1 MILGL
6 QIYCTVRA
14 FRNGWRLRVLLP
26 WVITFATSFVLG
38 ALLVVA
44 DGDQFDLAAAGFLL
58 DLGLLGVLGYMARHE
73 HVDDGTPTEIPSVG
87 ITPSA
92 HPLS

>member
-6 QIYCTVRA
+6 QIYCTIRA

-38 ALLVVA
+38 ALLVLA
-44 DGDQFDLAAAGFLL
+44 DGDQFDLAATGFLL
-58 DLGLLGVLGYMARHE
+58 DLGLLGVLGYMARHARVE
-73 HVDDGTPTEIPSVG
+73 DEAPTEIPSVG

-92 HPLS
+92 QPLT